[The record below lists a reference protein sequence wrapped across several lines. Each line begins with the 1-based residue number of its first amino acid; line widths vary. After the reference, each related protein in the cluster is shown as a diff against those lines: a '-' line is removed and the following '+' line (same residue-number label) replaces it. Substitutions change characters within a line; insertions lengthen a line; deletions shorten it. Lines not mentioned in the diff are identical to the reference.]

1 MSLCRCEGVR
11 KASARLKR
19 FPRLAGR
26 GLAGRGLAGRGGW
39 GWGIDKVFGL
49 GILDQSSCG
58 VLNLAYARPSRIS
71 TFAQVFGGIISR

>member
-11 KASARLKR
+11 KVSARLKR

-26 GLAGRGLAGRGGW
+26 GLCGPWWL

-71 TFAQVFGGIISR
+71 TFAQVFGGIHLR